1 LLVGPTPSGLVGPT
15 PSGGLKMEFDVVE
28 LEGLKRKINITIPED
43 VVSKR
48 VKDAYKVLNK
58 QVKIPG
64 FRPGKIPQDILEK
77 QVPMQSLTDMFQALM
92 QEYYEEALHKSG
104 LRPTGQPEI
113 DHAGMQDMKRDE
125 PLKFAVILDIKPD
138 IKVKNYKGLKY
149 KKKEAVVKDE
159 EVEETLLK
167 VLSRQG
173 SLEEMP
179 AGYAVEDGD
188 ILTVDFEGTLDGAPL
203 DNGSAKDH
211 ELRVGEKKMI
221 PGFEDQLIGH
231 VQDEDFEVA
240 AVLPADWNQKMRRVS
255 FPIPGA
261 PDEIQEDDR
270 AIFKVKIKKIRKLH
284 LPELTDEIAQREGFD
299 TVPELRRAIKID
311 LQGHKEQHEELRIKE
326 DIFNMLVKDA
336 EVAPPESVIER
347 ELKFM
352 IEGMKF
358 QIAQQGMKLEDS
370 GFEPEKAMKEW
381 REKAIFNTT
390 GYMMLESVA
399 AAENIHLTQQDMEG
413 EYELLAKQTKQ
424 KVEDIQ
430 KRIMSNP
437 DSMNQTTT
445 KLLGQKTMNFIYSSC
460 EIEYYKDGEEPGKK
474 TETL

>member
-1 LLVGPTPSGLVGPT
+1 
-15 PSGGLKMEFDVVE
+15 MEFDVEE

-64 FRPGKIPQDILEK
+64 FRPGKIPQQILEK
-77 QVPMQSLTDMFQALM
+77 QVPMQSLTEMFQELM

-104 LRPTGQPEI
+104 LKPTGQPEI
-113 DHAGMQDMKRDE
+113 DHSGMQDMKRDE
-125 PLKFAVILDIKPD
+125 PLKFTVILDIKPEL
-138 IKVKNYKGLKY
+138 KVKDYKGLKF

-159 EVEETLLK
+159 DVEETLIK

-173 SLEEMP
+173 SLEDMP
-179 AGYAVEDGD
+179 AGYAVQDGD
-188 ILTVDFEGTLDGAPL
+188 ILTLDFKGKMNGETLE
-203 DNGSAKDH
+203 NGSAKDH
-211 ELRVGEKKMI
+211 EMRVGEKKMI
-221 PGFEDQLIGH
+221 PSFEEQLIGH
-231 VQDEDFEVA
+231 IQDEDFEVK
-240 AVLPADWNQKMRRVS
+240 AVLPADWNQKMRRIS
-255 FPIPGA
+255 FPIPGV
-261 PDEIQEDDR
+261 DEKQADDR

-284 LPELTDEIAQREGFD
+284 LPELTDEIAHREGFD
-299 TVPELRRAIKID
+299 TVLELRRAIKID
-311 LQGHKEQHEELRIKE
+311 LQNHKEQHEELRIKE

-336 EVAPPESVIER
+336 ETGPPESVIER

-358 QIAQQGMKLEDS
+358 QIAQSGMKLGDS
-370 GFEPEKAMKEW
+370 GFEPEKAVKEW

-437 DSMNQTTT
+437 DSLSQTTT
-445 KLLGQKTMNFIYSSC
+445 KLLGQKTMNFIYSNC
-460 EIEYYKDGEEPGKK
+460 EIEYCKEGEEPEK
-474 TETL
+474 ES

>member
-1 LLVGPTPSGLVGPT
+1 
-15 PSGGLKMEFDVVE
+15 MEFDVEE

-58 QVKIPG
+58 EVKIPG
-64 FRPGKIPQDILEK
+64 FRSGKIPQQILEK
-77 QVPMQSLTDMFQALM
+77 QVPMQSLTEMFQELM

-104 LRPTGQPEI
+104 LKPTGQPEI
-113 DHAGMQDMKRDE
+113 DHSGMQDMKRDE
-125 PLKFAVILDIKPD
+125 PLKFAVILDIKPEL
-138 IKVKNYKGLKY
+138 KVKDYKGLKF

-159 EVEETLLK
+159 DVEETLIK

-173 SLEEMP
+173 SLEDMP
-179 AGYAVEDGD
+179 AGYAVQDGD
-188 ILTVDFEGTLDGAPL
+188 ILTLDFKGTLNGEPL
-203 DNGSAKDH
+203 ENGSAKDH
-211 ELRVGEKKMI
+211 EMRVGEKKMI

-231 VQDEDFEVA
+231 VQDEEFEVK

-255 FPIPGA
+255 FPIPGV
-261 PDEIQEDDR
+261 DEKQVDDR

-299 TVPELRRAIKID
+299 TVLELRRAIRID
-311 LQGHKEQHEELRIKE
+311 LQNHKEQHEELRIKE

-336 EVAPPESVIER
+336 ETGPPESVIER

-352 IEGMKF
+352 VEGMRF
-358 QIAQQGMKLEDS
+358 QIAQSGMKMEDS
-370 GFEPEKAMKEW
+370 GFEPEKAVKEW

-437 DSMNQTTT
+437 DSLSQTTT
-445 KLLGQKTMNFIYSSC
+445 KLLGQKTMNFIYSNC
-460 EIEYYKDGEEPGKK
+460 EIEYYKEGEEPAK
-474 TETL
+474 ES

>member
-1 LLVGPTPSGLVGPT
+1 
-15 PSGGLKMEFDVVE
+15 MEFDVEE

-64 FRPGKIPQDILEK
+64 FRPGKIPQQILEK
-77 QVPMQSLTDMFQALM
+77 QVPMQSMTEMFQELM

-104 LRPTGQPEI
+104 LKPMGQPEI
-113 DHAGMQDMKRDE
+113 DHSGMQDMKRDE
-125 PLKFAVILDIKPD
+125 PLKFAVILDIKPEL
-138 IKVKNYKGLKY
+138 KVKDYKGLKF
-149 KKKEAVVKDE
+149 KKKEAVVKE
-159 EVEETLLK
+159 EDVEETLTK

-173 SLEEMP
+173 SLEDMP
-179 AGYAVEDGD
+179 AGYAVQDGD
-188 ILTVDFEGTLDGAPL
+188 ILTLDFKGTMNGEPL
-203 DNGSAKDH
+203 ENGSAKDH
-211 ELRVGEKKMI
+211 EMRVGEKKMI

-231 VQDEDFEVA
+231 VQDEEFEVK
-240 AVLPADWNQKMRRVS
+240 AVLPADWNQKMRRIS

-261 PDEIQEDDR
+261 DEKQADDR

-299 TVPELRRAIKID
+299 TVLELRRAIKID
-311 LQGHKEQHEELRIKE
+311 LQNHKEQHEELRIKE

-336 EVAPPESVIER
+336 EADPPESVIER

-358 QIAQQGMKLEDS
+358 QIAQSGMKLEDS
-370 GFEPEKAMKEW
+370 GFEPEKAIKEW

-437 DSMNQTTT
+437 DSLSQTTT
-445 KLLGQKTMNFIYSSC
+445 KLLGQKTMNFIYSNC
-460 EIEYYKDGEEPGKK
+460 EIEYYKEGEEPAK
-474 TETL
+474 ES

>member
-1 LLVGPTPSGLVGPT
+1 
-15 PSGGLKMEFDVVE
+15 MEFDVEE

-58 QVKIPG
+58 QIKIPG
-64 FRPGKIPQDILEK
+64 FRPGKIPQNILEK
-77 QVPMQSLTDMFQALM
+77 QVPMQSFKEMFQELM
-92 QEYYEEALHKSG
+92 QEYYEQALHKSG
-104 LRPTGQPEI
+104 LKPIEQPEI
-113 DHAGMQDMKRDE
+113 DYSGMQDIKSDE
-125 PLKFAVILDIKPD
+125 PLKFAVILDIKPEL
-138 IKVKNYKGLKY
+138 KVKDYKGLKF
-149 KKKEAVVKDE
+149 KKKEAVVRDE
-159 EVEETLLK
+159 EVEETLVK

-173 SLEEMP
+173 STEGMP

-188 ILTVDFEGTLDGAPL
+188 ILTLDFEGSMNGEPL
-203 DNGSAKDH
+203 ENGSAKDF

-221 PGFEDQLIGH
+221 PGFEDQLVGH
-231 VQDEDFEVA
+231 AQDEDFEVKA
-240 AVLPADWNQKMRRVS
+240 ILPADWDQKMRRVS
-255 FPIPGA
+255 FPVPGA
-261 PDEIQEDDR
+261 PEEKQEDDR
-270 AIFKVKIKKIRKLH
+270 ATFKVKIKKIRKLH

-299 TVPELRRAIKID
+299 TVGELRRAIKID
-311 LQGHKEQHEELRIKE
+311 LQNHKDQEEELRIKE
-326 DIFNMLVKDA
+326 DIFNMLVKDTEA
-336 EVAPPESVIER
+336 DPPESVIER

-358 QIAQQGMKLEDS
+358 QIAQSGMKIEDS

-399 AAENIHLTQQDMEG
+399 VAENIHLTQQDMEV

-437 DSMNQTTT
+437 DSLSQTTS
-445 KLLGQKTMNFIYSSC
+445 KLLGQKTMNFIYANC
-460 EIEYYKDGEEPGKK
+460 EIEYYREDEEPEKEG
-474 TETL
+474 

>member
-1 LLVGPTPSGLVGPT
+1 M
-15 PSGGLKMEFDVVE
+15 KFDVEE
-28 LEGLKRKINITIPED
+28 LEGLKRKINIIIPED

-58 QVKIPG
+58 QVKISG
-64 FRPGKIPQDILEK
+64 FRPGKIPRQILEK
-77 QVPMQSLTDMFQALM
+77 QVPMQSLTEMFQKLM

-104 LRPTGQPEI
+104 LKPAGQPEI
-113 DHAGMQDMKRDE
+113 DHSGMQNMKRDE
-125 PLKFAVILDIKPD
+125 PLKFAVIFDIKPGL
-138 IKVKNYKGLKY
+138 KVKNYKGLKFR
-149 KKKEAVVKDE
+149 KKEAVVKDE
-159 EVEETLLK
+159 DVEETLIK

-173 SLEEMP
+173 SLEDMP
-179 AGYAVEDGD
+179 AGHAVQDGD
-188 ILTVDFEGTLDGAPL
+188 ILSLDFKGEMNGEPL
-203 DNGSAKDH
+203 ENGSANDH
-211 ELRVGEKKMI
+211 EMRVGEKKMI

-231 VQDEDFEVA
+231 VQDEEFEVR
-240 AVLPADWNQKMRRVS
+240 AVLPADWNQKMRRIS
-255 FPIPGA
+255 FPIPGV
-261 PDEIQEDDR
+261 DEKQADDR

-284 LPELTDEIAQREGFD
+284 LPELTDEIARREGFD
-299 TVPELRRAIKID
+299 TVLELRRAIKID
-311 LQGHKEQHEELRIKE
+311 LQSHKEQHEELRIKE

-336 EVAPPESVIER
+336 ETGPPESVIER

-358 QIAQQGMKLEDS
+358 QIAQSGMKLEDS
-370 GFEPEKAMKEW
+370 GFEPEKAVKEW

-430 KRIMSNP
+430 KRIMSSP
-437 DSMNQTTT
+437 DSLSQTTT
-445 KLLGQKTMNFIYSSC
+445 KLLGQKTMNFIYSNC
-460 EIEYYKDGEEPGKK
+460 EIEYYKEGEEPVK
-474 TETL
+474 ES